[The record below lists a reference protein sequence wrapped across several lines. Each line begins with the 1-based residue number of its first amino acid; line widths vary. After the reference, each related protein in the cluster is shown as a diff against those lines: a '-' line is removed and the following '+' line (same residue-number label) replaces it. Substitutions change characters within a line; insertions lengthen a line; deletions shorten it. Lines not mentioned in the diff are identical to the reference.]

1 MIRDLATRP
10 YFLVETE
17 HLTPMAFPLWADR
30 LQSTLV
36 AGDAATRLAEMLTEL
51 NHAVAGTKPPPP
63 VQPDEAPKKR
73 HYELK
78 PVRRRHG
85 S

>member
-1 MIRDLATRP
+1 
-10 YFLVETE
+10 
-17 HLTPMAFPLWADR
+17 MAFPLWADR

-36 AGDAATRLAEMLTEL
+36 ATDAATRLEAMLAEL
-51 NHAVAGTKPPPP
+51 NDAASGNVPLGEKVIPAKG
-63 VQPDEAPKKR
+63 AKR

-85 S
+85 F